1 MNFIAQFKK
10 VSLYAIL
17 IFGAICT
24 LVPFYWMFTLS
35 THSTTEILSFPPPLF
50 PGGEGFH
57 NYLNLVEAMP
67 FFSSLW
73 NSFFTSS
80 SHTLL
85 VLLFCSMGG
94 YAFAMYDFPGKNVLF
109 AFLLATLMIPWM
121 AGIVPWFMLMKW
133 FGWIDSHNA
142 IIIPGVA
149 NAFGIF
155 WMRQYIKSV
164 VHKELMDAARIDGC
178 SEWTI
183 FFRVVFPVITPALSA
198 LGIFSFV
205 QTWNNF
211 LVPLIV
217 LKSEDKLTL
226 PIALNKLYGDPTRG
240 FDMGVLLMGTSLAV
254 IPLLIVF
261 VIASKK
267 FIDGMTAGAVKG

>member
-109 AFLLATLMIPWM
+109 AFLLATLMIPW
-121 AGIVPWFMLMKW
+121 
-133 FGWIDSHNA
+133 
-142 IIIPGVA
+142 
-149 NAFGIF
+149 
-155 WMRQYIKSV
+155 RKSV
-164 VHKELMDAARIDGC
+164 V
-178 SEWTI
+178 
-183 FFRVVFPVITPALSA
+183 
-198 LGIFSFV
+198 
-205 QTWNNF
+205 
-211 LVPLIV
+211 
-217 LKSEDKLTL
+217 
-226 PIALNKLYGDPTRG
+226 
-240 FDMGVLLMGTSLAV
+240 
-254 IPLLIVF
+254 
-261 VIASKK
+261 
-267 FIDGMTAGAVKG
+267 